1 MTAQT
6 PFIPASSPETLP
18 IPRREWGVALRA
30 LKKLLADKDDTGEVF
45 EIMRALNGAS
55 TRDGYLRLIASAEG
69 GRIAYERAELAP
81 LLADRAWLTT
91 LPENSLGAAYA
102 RFTAN
107 ASITPQGL
115 VDVSSQ
121 VMTDMEH
128 PVAWFGRRTR
138 DAHDL
143 WHVLTGYGTDSLGE
157 ASLVAFSYAQTRSLG
172 WAFIAVGAAL
182 KSRSARQPDGTQP
195 YPYARTILEGYRRGR
210 RAAWFAG
217 HDYRALLPLPLED
230 ARARLG
236 LTAPTL
242 YNSIPVAARDSAV
255 PKD

>member
-6 PFIPASSPETLP
+6 PFIPASKPQTLP
-18 IPRREWGVALRA
+18 VPGREWGTAYKALR
-30 LKKLLADKDDTGEVF
+30 KLLADKDDTGEVF

-55 TRDGYLRLIASAEG
+55 TRDGYMRLLSTAEG

-81 LLADRAWLTT
+81 LLADRAWLAT
-91 LPENSLGAAYA
+91 LPEDSLGAAYA
-102 RFTAN
+102 RFTAA
-107 ASITPQGL
+107 ASISPEGL
-115 VDVSSQ
+115 VEVSSR
-121 VMTDMEH
+121 VMMDMAH

-157 ASLVAFSYAQTRSLG
+157 ACLVAFSYAQTRSLG

-182 KSRSARQPDGTQP
+182 KSRAAPEP
-195 YPYARTILEGYRRGR
+195 YPYARAIWEGYRRGR
-210 RAAWFAG
+210 RAAWIAG
-217 HDYRALLPLPLED
+217 HDYRALLLLPLED

-236 LTAPTL
+236 LSPAAL
-242 YNSIPVAARDSAV
+242 YESIPAAARGNAV
-255 PKD
+255 PKG

>member
-6 PFIPASSPETLP
+6 PFIPASQPQSLP
-18 IPRREWGVALRA
+18 IPKREWRTAFSALR
-30 LKKLLADKDDTGEVF
+30 KLLADKDDTGEVF

-55 TRDGYLRLIASAEG
+55 TRDGYFRLISTLEG
-69 GRIAYERAELAP
+69 GRIAFERAELAP
-81 LLADRAWLTT
+81 LLSDRAWLAT

-102 RFTAN
+102 RFTAA
-107 ASITPQGL
+107 ASITPEGL
-115 VDVSSQ
+115 VEVSSR
-121 VMTDMEH
+121 VMLDMAH

-157 ASLVAFSYAQTRSLG
+157 ACLVAFSYAQTRSLG

-182 KSRSARQPDGTQP
+182 KSRTAPERH
-195 YPYARTILEGYRRGR
+195 PYARAILEGYRRGR
-210 RAAWFAG
+210 SAAWFAG
-217 HDYRALLPLPLED
+217 HDYKALLPLPLED

-236 LTAPTL
+236 LSPATL
-242 YNSIPVAARDSAV
+242 YDSIPPAARGNAV
-255 PKD
+255 PKA

>member
-6 PFIPASSPETLP
+6 PFIPASRPQSLP
-18 IPRREWGVALRA
+18 VPGREWRTAYRALRN
-30 LKKLLADKDDTGEVF
+30 LLADKDDTGEVF

-55 TRDGYLRLIASAEG
+55 TRDGYLRLLSTAEG
-69 GRIAYERAELAP
+69 GRIAYERTELAP
-81 LLADRAWLTT
+81 LLTDRAWLAT
-91 LPENSLGAAYA
+91 LPDDSLGAAYA
-102 RFTAN
+102 RFTAA
-107 ASITPQGL
+107 ASISPQGL
-115 VDVSSQ
+115 VDVSSR
-121 VMTDMEH
+121 VMMEMEH

-157 ASLVAFSYAQTRSLG
+157 ACLVAFSYAQTRSLG

-182 KSRSARQPDGTQP
+182 KSRQAPEP
-195 YPYARTILEGYRRGR
+195 YPYARAIWEGFGRGK
-210 RAAWFAG
+210 RAAWIAG

-236 LTAPTL
+236 LTPAAL
-242 YNSIPVAARDSAV
+242 YESIPEAARGNAV
-255 PKD
+255 PKG